1 MRRGGGV
8 HRSLNGELRCGSPVH
23 AARVPPELELLL
35 AAQSGVTM
43 RWQALECVPE
53 GVLRGLV
60 RSRRLVVLR
69 HGVYADAQCVLGA
82 DPPAV
87 ALLHARAELLVRR
100 RDEIASGLSAAAVLG
115 LPFLGRLPAVARL
128 ALPREDGDRLRT
140 DRPTSWIPDEDVVE
154 VDGVRVTSLARTTV
168 DVARTRPFAFAVVTA
183 DAALTAG
190 CTREQLLEVLERCRR
205 WPGAR
210 SARRVVEFADGRSES
225 PLESLGRARYDEHG
239 LPPCDL
245 QVQLGAA
252 RVDHYWREQRTVAE
266 ADGLSKYDSPQVLRE
281 EKLREDLLR
290 DRGEQVVRY
299 VWDEALRRPEVI
311 AERLWRAFRRAG
323 WRTSPAA

>member
-1 MRRGGGV
+1 M
-8 HRSLNGELRCGSPVH
+8 
-23 AARVPPELELLL
+23 
-35 AAQSGVTM
+35 M
-43 RWQALECVPE
+43 RWQALERVPE
-53 GVLRGLV
+53 GILRGLV
-60 RSRRLVVLR
+60 RSGRLVVLR
-69 HGVYADAQCVLGA
+69 HGVYGDARRLLGA
-82 DPPAV
+82 DPPAS

-100 RDEIASGLSAAAVLG
+100 RDEVVSGLTAAAVLG
-115 LPFLGRLPAVARL
+115 LPFLGRPPVVARV

-140 DRPTSWIPDEDVVE
+140 DRPTSWIHEEDVVE
-154 VDGVRVTSLARTTV
+154 VDGLRVTSIARTTV
-168 DVARTRPFAFAVVTA
+168 DIARTRPFAFAVVTA
-183 DAALTAG
+183 DAALAAG
-190 CTREQLLEVLERCRR
+190 CAPEQLLDVLERCRR

-210 SARRVVEFADGRSES
+210 SARRVVDFADARSES

-245 QVQLGAA
+245 QVQLGSA

-266 ADGLSKYDSPQVLRE
+266 ADGLGKYDSPEVLRE
-281 EKLREDLLR
+281 EKLREDRLR